1 MTQQQTNVTPEMR
14 SHIGRKGTK
23 RVFQVTER
31 DILRYTVSIGD
42 KNPLWRDKAFAAKSP
57 HKDVVAPPFFIT
69 MIPVEEEDIDEMNEA
84 GLGKSMG
91 LRMEVPTPGF
101 GGAMATGRD
110 MEFYEP
116 IRPGD
121 TITVEEELVD
131 VFEKQ
136 GRRGPMIFIYSTRTY
151 TNQHGKVVAR
161 EKAGLIRHK

>member
-1 MTQQQTNVTPEMR
+1 MTQQQTNVTPEML
-14 SHIGRKGTK
+14 SHIGRKGKK

-42 KNPLWRDKAFAAKSP
+42 KNPLWRDEAFAAKGP
-57 HKDVVAPPFFIT
+57 NKGIVAPPFFLT
-69 MIPVEEEDIDEMNEA
+69 MIPVEEEDIDDMNEA

-110 MEFYEP
+110 MDFFEP
-116 IRPGD
+116 VRPGD
-121 TITVEEELVD
+121 TLTMEEELVE

-136 GRRGPMIFIYSTRTY
+136 GRRGPMIFIYSVRTY
-151 TNQHGKVVAR
+151 TNQHGKVVGL
-161 EKAGLIRHK
+161 EKTGLIRHK